1 MTIRI
6 KGDPHHYEV
15 KDRECI
21 GRPCLNLH
29 RVQVMGAAGAA
40 GLRSTGRY
48 RHCCARRD
56 YHGCPLPIPEF
67 EKGLAAERRRNG
79 LRNE

>member
-6 KGDPHHYEV
+6 KGDPNPYAV
-15 KDRECI
+15 KDSKCI

-29 RVQVMGAAGAA
+29 PVQVMGAAGSS

-48 RHCCARRD
+48 RYCCGRRD
-56 YHGCPLPIPEF
+56 YHGCPQPIPEF
-67 EKGLAAERRRNG
+67 DKRLAAERRKGGMRAA
-79 LRNE
+79 